1 MCFLESKV
9 TDSLSYE
16 KIISV
21 LEPLCLDQELIKKY
35 EKKMPLPATASPVK
49 GGDENSLFSPSFAS
63 PSVLSPSTIFVGAP
77 TKYEIS
83 TANHAFLAAHGEHPP
98 AYCEYCFEVSNS
110 VEETKL
116 YSCESMFDT
125 NCHSIFSNNSNHFQ
139 CHPLYSLW
147 RIYSQELSSLY
158 DSFV

>member
-1 MCFLESKV
+1 M